1 MAQQYLGPT
10 LGVVTFS
17 TWPQLVEAAEG
28 GLLEE
33 SGWCELKEMATRPG
47 SSKKDANLEMARD
60 LASLSVDGGILI
72 YGVRDKDL
80 AVVGCDTTGL
90 ADRIAQVSAT
100 RITPPLSPAI
110 LPSLE
115 NPDDDSL
122 AVLIVQ
128 VPPSPL
134 APHMVDQ
141 SYWGRSS
148 NGKRK
153 LEDAE
158 VRRLLLQ
165 RDRGED
171 AFRTRLIAL
180 EDHDP
185 LVGHIQDHP
194 TGNGHVYLVAEP
206 TAPVA
211 RDDGLQEWGRI
222 RDALRHSGRRGTVA
236 DCMRH
241 SPHPAGEAYATVGT
255 NADPQPAQYERRL
268 CHVLI
273 QDDGSIEVV
282 SGGGTA
288 EPESPDGTVT
298 KYLDVGLVSTLTV
311 QTLQMV
317 EGWSK
322 AWGYTGTWRVG
333 LRVTNTFG
341 AVRTT
346 HDDWLLGRPSAFKAD
361 EYVATTVM
369 QGIGDE
375 SLDLAQ
381 PLLKGLY
388 RGLGMVNEPINEVAN

>member
-100 RITPPLSPAI
+100 RIKPPLSPAI

-211 RDDGLQEWGRI
+211 RGDGLQEWGRI
-222 RDALRHSGRRGTVA
+222 RDALRPSRSGRWGTVA
-236 DCMRH
+236 DCTRH
-241 SPHPAGEAYATVGT
+241 SPHPAGEAYATVET
-255 NADPQPAQYERRL
+255 NAEPQAARYERHL

-288 EPESPDGTVT
+288 ERESQDGTVT

-346 HDDWLLGRPSAFKAD
+346 HDWFGRSPAFKAD

-369 QGIGDE
+369 QGIGDA

-388 RGLGMVNEPINEVAN
+388 RGLGMVDEPINEVAN